1 MIERERKISL
11 SLVRDLLLC
20 ERIVWFKLNLS
31 FQEPPTAS
39 MELSKKIHE
48 TSLERIADEL
58 FLPDPLFFNL
68 RLCHPNFPVCGAPD
82 IISGKEKKVIV
93 EFKPFAKESQKY
105 ENLKRQLISYGWLV
119 QEVMGGV
126 WKLILYVKDGVEWES
141 DYSYEF
147 HKEALLDVRKLL
159 QLSRSEELPDA
170 ERGGKCYYCYF
181 KSVCASPRRS
191 IFF

>member
-1 MIERERKISL
+1 LIERERKIRL

-20 ERIVWFKLNLS
+20 ERIVWFKLNLF

-48 TSLERIADEL
+48 ASLERIADEL
-58 FLPDPLFFNL
+58 LLPDPLFFNL

-93 EFKPFAKESQKY
+93 EYKPFAKESQKY

-126 WKLILYVKDGVEWES
+126 WKLILYVKDEVEWES
-141 DYSYEF
+141 DYSHEL

-159 QLSRSEELPDA
+159 QLSRSEEPPDV
-170 ERGGKCYYCYF
+170 ERGGKCSYCYF
-181 KSVCASPRRS
+181 KSVCASPRRL